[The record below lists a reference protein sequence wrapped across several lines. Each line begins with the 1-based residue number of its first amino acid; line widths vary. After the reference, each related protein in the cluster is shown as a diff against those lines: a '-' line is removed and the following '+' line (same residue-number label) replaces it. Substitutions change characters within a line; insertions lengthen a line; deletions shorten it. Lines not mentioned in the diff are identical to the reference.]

1 MYLFYSY
8 PARILAGVVSVI
20 AIVSLALQTLA
31 NVERD
36 VPLVAGWSAML
47 RFFTIWGVIAS
58 AVIFGRIAL
67 RGRIE
72 PHLPF
77 ALVTALV
84 IIGGVYHLLLASA
97 YHPEGLDWWTNI
109 AHHTLVPAG
118 GVLWWLLFSFDRLTG
133 LRSLPIVI
141 LFPLIY
147 GAFALI
153 NGAITGFYPYF
164 FLDRNTLGLTEV
176 LTNMLWLA
184 IVFML
189 VAAVLLGLR
198 NVIRGRV

>member
-20 AIVSLALQTLA
+20 AIMSLAMQTMA
-31 NVERD
+31 NVERG
-36 VPLVAGWSAML
+36 VSLLAGWSAML

-58 AVIFGRIAL
+58 AVIFARIAL
-67 RGRIE
+67 RGRSE

-84 IIGGVYHLLLASA
+84 IIAGVYHLLLASA
-97 YHPEGLDWWTNI
+97 HHPEGLDWWTNI

-153 NGAITGFYPYF
+153 NGAVTGFYPYF
-164 FLDRNTLGLTEV
+164 FLDQNTLGLTEV
-176 LTNMLWLA
+176 LVNMLWLA

-198 NVIRGRV
+198 NVIRDHV

>member
-84 IIGGVYHLLLASA
+84 IIAGVYHLLLASA

-133 LRSLPIVI
+133 VRSLPIVI

-164 FLDRNTLGLTEV
+164 FLDQNTLGFTEV